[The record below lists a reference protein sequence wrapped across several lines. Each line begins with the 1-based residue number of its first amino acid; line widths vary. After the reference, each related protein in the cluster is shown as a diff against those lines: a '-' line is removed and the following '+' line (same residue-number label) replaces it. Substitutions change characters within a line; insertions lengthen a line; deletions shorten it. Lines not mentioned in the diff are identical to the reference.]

1 MADAIGSVRA
11 TFTASAAGLL
21 GAIGQSVSGFGQFA
35 ASAKRTAAQQ
45 ADFQTKMAALSAGM
59 ADGSV
64 SVEDYATAYTR
75 LQTRFKGAVSEAD
88 RIKAGLD
95 ALRGSQAAASMSAE
109 QYAEAEAQVVASA
122 KAATPALEK
131 LKNEL
136 SQNKADFFAGK
147 ISVEE
152 YRDAIA
158 RLPGAINGSETD
170 QQAFNR
176 VLQETRG
183 VMAEMEAPTAKYEKQ
198 LATLD
203 DALQRGIID
212 DQQYAAATK
221 NVQDA
226 MAAADPAAKALAD
239 TMARGKAVTEAN
251 LTATEKYDAEVAELR
266 DLLSQGAIS
275 QETFTR
281 AVAAANP
288 ETKKLAEAMERGK
301 QVTESNRTATEKYE
315 AELADLRGLLAQGA
329 ISQET
334 FARASGKAEDAL
346 KASDKGSKE
355 FADGMSALP
364 GPIGAAAR
372 ALNSFGGGLQNVI
385 KGFSGGPIAGL
396 KGMFSGVGEGLS
408 NAFSS
413 GGASLAGIAPQLA
426 VIGTVAAGT
435 IAAVVRLT
443 GALGAVGA
451 EVERTQQLATRLGV
465 SFQEYE
471 TLKVAASNA
480 GVEVESLA
488 GAQTKFLKA
497 VSEARGGA
505 KEQAAAFAAIGIS
518 QREIETTNPNELL
531 EQAAQKLNAIE
542 DPATRAALA
551 MKLFG
556 KSGNDVLPALA
567 GIEETRNS
575 MAKLG
580 GTMSQV
586 DVSRFSKL
594 DDAFDKV
601 GVASARL
608 GTTLLAP
615 FTELFSRVAS
625 GLAATVGGLSKAF
638 APIGNIFAEIGG
650 AAGLFVERIGEGV
663 GLAGRLVGAL
673 LQMSGIT
680 VIASA
685 IGAAVDQWSGAFNA
699 VDSYIEPIVAGLEQV
714 AAFVSDNILRGI
726 TAVYTIFGNLVSSA
740 IEWVSQSGVLSALFG
755 SLAGGAN
762 MIYEAF
768 KSVGGWVSYVVEQLE
783 AWAGIEP
790 PKTTSPADKEAIE
803 AQMKAKED
811 AEKAEADRQKKAED
825 RAKTIKEDLLSPY
838 EKMQE
843 KIAEVNDLEQ
853 RGLLTAEQ
861 RAAAEAKV
869 RDEFAKQDPLAQSA
883 AKYAEEQKKASADI
897 SKEIEK
903 SAKAGKDLGAAG
915 QDARDQ
921 FASAAGAIKDK
932 LDKGLIDPEEARKQM
947 SEAADAMNEE
957 LKRVGEDLDF
967 AKKIREGLQ
976 TEGQKVAAEIK
987 KIDENKSLTEEE
999 KDAAKK
1005 QVRDKLKESLPG
1017 GGEETLADKFNKD
1030 RQKLQDAFDNG
1041 VIDSDELEKRTGEL
1055 KKKLTESLP
1064 GKAEQDAS
1072 DKFRESQEQ
1081 LRDALDEGIIDPEQ
1095 FKERMGNLRSEL
1107 EDSVADEK
1115 DKRERNAGPDRRA
1128 NQAVDVNSSEGA
1140 STFFRLLRGQDDPTK
1155 KQLKEMEKQT
1165 RLLAK
1170 VADDLADTEVIDI

>member
-64 SVEDYATAYTR
+64 SVEEYSVAYTR

-136 SQNKADFFAGK
+136 AQNKADFFAGK

-158 RLPGAINGSETD
+158 RLPGALNGSESD

-334 FARASGKAEDAL
+334 FARASRKAEDSL

-355 FADGMSALP
+355 FANGMSALP

-396 KGMFSGVGEGLS
+396 KGMFSGVGDGLS

-426 VIGTVAAGT
+426 VMGTVATAT
-435 IAAVVRLT
+435 VAAVARLT
-443 GALGAVGA
+443 SALGAVGA
-451 EVERTQQLATRLGV
+451 EVERTQQLASRLGV

-531 EQAAQKLNAIE
+531 EQAAKKLNAIE

-567 GIEETRNS
+567 AIDATRQG
-575 MAKLG
+575 MARLG
-580 GTMSQV
+580 GTMGQV
-586 DVSRFSKL
+586 DVNRFATL
-594 DDAFDKV
+594 DDAFDSV
-601 GVASARL
+601 GVAGTRL
-608 GTTLLAP
+608 AVTLLTP
-615 FTELFSRVAS
+615 FTEFFSRSAK
-625 GLAATVGGLSKAF
+625 GIAAIAGGFSKAF
-638 APIGNIFAEIGG
+638 APLANLGAEIGG
-650 AAGLFVERIGEGV
+650 AFGLVVERIGESLGMA
-663 GLAGRLVGAL
+663 LRFVGAL
-673 LQMSGIT
+673 LQLSGIPA
-680 VIASA
+680 IAAA
-685 IGAAVDQWSGAFNA
+685 IGAQVDMLASAFSM
-699 VDSYIEPIVAGLEQV
+699 VDSFLEPLIVGLETV
-714 AAFVSDNILRGI
+714 ASFVNENITR
-726 TAVYTIFGNLVSSA
+726 AVNAIYAGVAKTVAST
-740 IEWVSQSGVLSALFG
+740 IEWVSQSSLLLPLVTGLSNA
-755 SLAGGAN
+755 AGFVFN
-762 MIYEAF
+762 AF
-768 KSVGGWVSYVVEQLE
+768 KQIGGYVTFIVEQLE
-783 AWAGIEP
+783 RWAGVEP
-790 PKTTSPADKEAIE
+790 PKATSPEDKEAIE

-825 RAKTIKEDLLSPY
+825 RANTIKEGLLSPY

-861 RAAAEAKV
+861 RAAEEAKI

-897 SKEIEK
+897 SQEIEK

-921 FASAAGAIKDK
+921 FASAASEIKDK

-987 KIDENKSLTEEE
+987 KIDDNKSLTEEE

-1005 QVRDKLKESLPG
+1005 QVRDKAKESLPG

-1030 RQKLQDAFDNG
+1030 RQELQDAFDNG

-1072 DKFRESQEQ
+1072 DKFREEQEE
-1081 LRDALDEGIIDPEQ
+1081 LRDAVDAGIIDPEQ